1 MNDPAAATGSALVVT
16 QQIAAPRDAV
26 FDFLVD
32 PAKMVRWI
40 GTAVEL
46 DPVEGGTLRIDV
58 GDGDIASG
66 HYLEVDRPNRVV
78 FTWGWQGMAALAPG
92 SSTVTITLTAH
103 AGDTLLELRHDGLSP
118 ELSTE
123 HAKGWAHFLGRLA
136 IRASGGDPGPNEL
149 PPS

>member
-1 MNDPAAATGSALVVT
+1 MNDPVAATGALVVT
-16 QQIAAPRDAV
+16 QQIAAPREAV

-58 GDGDIASG
+58 GGGDIASG

-78 FTWGWQGMAALAPG
+78 FTWGWHGMAALAPG
-92 SSTVTITLTAH
+92 SSTVTITLTAQ
-103 AGDTLLELRHDGLSP
+103 ANDTLLELRHDGLSP

-123 HAKGWAHFLGRLA
+123 HAKGWTHFLGRLA
-136 IRASGGDPGPNEL
+136 NLASGGDPGPNEL